1 MDKGRE
7 RQKERIQEKEINEI
21 QKGEIQ
27 KKEVQKEGM
36 FKEGTGDENL
46 AFRYLY
52 GFAILFVVLSHC
64 DGGGV
69 EMLSNWMHFGAFHL
83 GIFVFGSGYFFR
95 EEKLKTPLLYLWSKI
110 KRLLIPLWCWNL
122 FYGLVL
128 TLLRGIGFAF
138 GEPLTL
144 KGILL
149 FPVNSE
155 NLYILNMGS
164 WFILPFFCVQILYG
178 AGKVLLDFCGKPKL
192 TDRLLQAAFII
203 AGFAGVYFAGHGY
216 HEYALYPVFRILY
229 FMPFY
234 AFGMLYRDF
243 LEQAFSK
250 IPAVL
255 YLGACLLISLL
266 LNAHFGRAVYAIP
279 SSCDYPFGM
288 WATYLAGALGIL
300 FWLRTSMILSGFEK
314 RCIPLLTMGRSTWDI
329 MFHQFAGIMAV
340 KAVFAAGSRFLGIF
354 QDFDFAAFSGDI
366 WYLYRPGGMQ
376 EFALLYVLGAVGVSI
391 AIKAL
396 LKKGKMQWEKT
407 VKARGFL
414 LAQLPWEKKANC

>member
-1 MDKGRE
+1 MDKGIGKKKI
-7 RQKERIQEKEINEI
+7 QKERIL
-21 QKGEIQ
+21 
-27 KKEVQKEGM
+27 
-36 FKEGTGDENL
+36 KEGTGDENL
-46 AFRYLY
+46 TFRYLY

-95 EEKLKTPLLYLWSKI
+95 EEKLKTPFLYLWNKV
-110 KRLLIPLWCWNL
+110 KGLLLPLWCWNL

-128 TLLRGIGFAF
+128 TLLHGLGFTF
-138 GEPLTL
+138 GETLTL
-144 KGILL
+144 KGILF

-164 WFILPFFCVQILYG
+164 WFIFPFFCVQVLYG
-178 AGKVLLDFCGKPKL
+178 VGKVLLDFCGKPEV
-192 TDRLLQAAFII
+192 TDRLLQAAFIL

-216 HEYALYPVFRILY
+216 HEYALYPVFRVLY

-250 IPAVL
+250 IPAAFC
-255 YLGACLLISLL
+255 LGAGLFISLL

-288 WATYLAGALGIL
+288 WATYLAGAVGIL
-300 FWLRTSMILSGFEK
+300 FWLKVSMVLSGLGK
-314 RCIPLLTMGRSTWDI
+314 QCSPLLILGRSTWDI

-340 KAVFAAGSRFLGIF
+340 KIVFAAGSRFLGIF
-354 QDFDFAAFSGDI
+354 RDFDFAAFWGDI

-376 EFALLYVLGAVGVSI
+376 ESALLYVLGALGISMAV
-391 AIKAL
+391 KAL
-396 LKKGKMQWEKT
+396 LKKGKKQWNKV
-407 VKARGFL
+407 VKGRGFW

>member
-1 MDKGRE
+1 MNKG
-7 RQKERIQEKEINEI
+7 Q
-21 QKGEIQ
+21 G
-27 KKEVQKEGM
+27 VQKEGLQ
-36 FKEGTGDENL
+36 DENL
-46 AFRYLY
+46 TFRYLY

-69 EMLSNWMHFGAFHL
+69 EMLANWMHFGAFHL

-95 EEKLKTPLLYLWSKI
+95 SERLKTPFLYLWDKV

-122 FYGLVL
+122 FYGIMLA
-128 TLLRGIGFAF
+128 LLHGFGFTF

-144 KGILL
+144 RGVLL

-155 NLYILNMGS
+155 NLYVLNMGS
-164 WFILPFFCVQILYG
+164 WFVFPFFCVQILYG
-178 AGKVLLDFCGKPKL
+178 AGKALLDFFGKPKL
-192 TDRLLQAAFII
+192 TDRLLQALFMT

-243 LEQAFSK
+243 LEQVFSK
-250 IPAVL
+250 IPAAL
-255 YLGACLLISLL
+255 YLGACLFLSLL
-266 LNAHFGRAVYAIP
+266 LNAHFGKAVYAIP

-300 FWLRTSMILSGFEK
+300 FWLKVAMTLSGFGK
-314 RCIPLLTMGRSTWDI
+314 QCDLLLILGRSTWDI

-354 QDFDFAAFSGDI
+354 GDFDPSAFLGDI
-366 WYLYRPGGMQ
+366 WYLYKPKGMQ
-376 EFALLYVLGAVGVSI
+376 EFTILYVLGAVVVSL
-391 AIKAL
+391 AVKAL
-396 LKKGKMQWEKT
+396 LKKGKKQWEKA
-407 VKARGFL
+407 VRGRGFWL
-414 LAQLPWEKKANC
+414 VQRPWEKKANC